1 LFVATSFRVK
11 MTADPS
17 AFLAEA
23 SGYLQADPL
32 LTTVVS
38 TVTHRAVQQATAGTP
53 PPDYPRWWAVVR
65 DHGGEIAGV
74 AMRTAPFPPHPLFV
88 LGVPIEAAAALA
100 GELRDRGEEVRGVN
114 GSLPAAS
121 SVASEI
127 ARLCGGTVRTWEHT
141 RLYELKNLIP
151 PSAVPGSPRFAN
163 GQDLELCLTWFAAF
177 HDDAAEQAGRDV
189 SDGAVTMV
197 TEHDLKERIS
207 ELRVLLWEV
216 HGRPVHLC
224 GFNAPSFGVSRV
236 GPVYTP
242 REHRG
247 SGYASAGVAE
257 VSRRLL
263 AEGSRVCL
271 YTDQANPTSNKIYR
285 ALGFEPVVDMAN
297 FLVE

>member
-1 LFVATSFRVK
+1 

-53 PPDYPRWWAVVR
+53 RPGYPRWWAVVR

-74 AMRTAPFPPHPLFV
+74 AMRTAPLPPHPLFV
-88 LGVPIEAAAALA
+88 LGMPIEAAAALA

-163 GQDLELCLTWFAAF
+163 AQDLELCLTWFAAF

-197 TEHDLKERIS
+197 TQHDLKERIL

-247 SGYASAGVAE
+247 HGYASAGVAE

-271 YTDQANPTSNKIYR
+271 YTDQANPTSNKLYM

-297 FLVE
+297 FLIE

>member
-38 TVTHRAVQQATAGTP
+38 TVTHRAVQQAAAGTP
-53 PPDYPRWWAVVR
+53 RPDYPRWWAVVC

-88 LGVPIEAAAALA
+88 LGMPIEAAAALA

-247 SGYASAGVAE
+247 HGYASAGVAE

-285 ALGFEPVVDMAN
+285 ALGFEPVIDMAN
-297 FLVE
+297 FLIE

>member
-1 LFVATSFRVK
+1 MFVATSFRVK

-88 LGVPIEAAAALA
+88 LGMPIEAAAALA

-163 GQDLELCLTWFAAF
+163 AQDLELCLTWFAAF

-197 TEHDLKERIS
+197 TEHDLKERIL

-242 REHRG
+242 RDHRG
-247 SGYASAGVAE
+247 HGYASAGVAE

-285 ALGFEPVVDMAN
+285 ALGFEPVIDMAN
-297 FLVE
+297 FLIE

>member
-88 LGVPIEAAAALA
+88 LGMPIEAAAALA

-224 GFNAPSFGVSRV
+224 GFNALSFGVSRV

-247 SGYASAGVAE
+247 HGYASAGVAE